1 LNSILENYKWI
12 LGVAIIIGLALA
24 SIVFIN
30 DYKLK
35 KQEKSV
41 YYEDKA
47 IFEGFYNNNI
57 TLALNYL
64 KKVPKDSY
72 AYKRAKF
79 LEYKYT
85 DKEKLKNFLNEQNF
99 LALNSKDIYTG
110 YLIDKKEY
118 KKALDLAS
126 SVSLNDYIFPDTTL
140 YGFESALFVDKNMA
154 KDFYAQ
160 IQSNFPNT
168 LYQAIAFI
176 LALEN
181 NLTLNFEVTK

>member
-1 LNSILENYKWI
+1 LNYILENYKWI

-41 YYEDKA
+41 YYEDKS

-85 DKEKLKNFLNEQNF
+85 NKEKLKNFLNEQNF

-110 YLIDKKEY
+110 YLIDKKKY

-140 YGFESALFVDKNMA
+140 YGFESSLFVDKSMA